1 MTRKRYVKLL
11 MGYGYTRNLA
21 QARAAIDLPSHGSY
35 ARAFKALEP
44 YFKALEPYFK
54 ARGAIRDI
62 CAKLVSTWKAIQP
75 RLCRAARDIIDA
87 LASTGDS
94 REVAHE

>member
-1 MTRKRYVKLL
+1 MTRKRYIKLL
-11 MGYGYTRNLA
+11 MSYGCTRNLA

-35 ARAFKALEP
+35 ARAFKS
-44 YFKALEPYFK
+44 LEPYFK

-62 CAKLVSTWKAIQP
+62 CARLVSAWRATQP
-75 RLCRAARDIIDA
+75 QLCRAVRDIIDA
-87 LASTGDS
+87 LTSTGDS

>member
-1 MTRKRYVKLL
+1 MTQKRYVKLL

-44 YFKALEPYFK
+44 YFKA
-54 ARGAIRDI
+54 RGAFRDT
-62 CAKLVSTWKAIQP
+62 CARLVGAWEAIQS
-75 RLCRAARDIIDA
+75 RLCRTVRDIIDA
-87 LASTGDS
+87 LTETGDS

>member
-35 ARAFKALEP
+35 ARAFKDLD
-44 YFKALEPYFK
+44 PYFK

-62 CAKLVSTWKAIQP
+62 CARLVSTWKAIQP

-87 LASTGDS
+87 LTSTGDS
-94 REVAHE
+94 REVTHE